1 MKGFNVSLIV
11 SAVSLVLAQS
21 AFATS
26 FTKDADPSVVQMY
39 LNSTSNGK
47 ISRAYS
53 TPRSLNATA
62 DSSEPLITCLNF
74 PWGAF
79 KEAINDGCSP
89 VDVNNKTIDVLY
101 FYHPTWADVMPSLG
115 EAYKFARDSV
125 ELANMTFGATS
136 ETKVRLVGFEQPT
149 FDDYRAKYLTVYGDL
164 VADGWLDDIPVDLDF
179 TYFSPS
185 HPDANGDVVRGLDS
199 LLQGSIYL
207 AGVQGAIDADAVPAN
222 GALLQRLGADYY
234 AWGRLREVEF
244 NDGIEAT
251 LCGSGGGQLSILML
265 DKNSVIDGSCPNTF
279 THELGH
285 TLEADHEEGK
295 TYSHF
300 TRARAM
306 KCDGNFGVMGAFSSS
321 SKHKHFSSPDI
332 YVNGEVCGT
341 EDSANNAWYVDESTP
356 YVAGTYPEMNIV
368 GTTGFADLEV
378 TASESDGTVS
388 FYVMRDG
395 DLTVET
401 SVKVFIDGAVTG
413 GLLEQDFIHVDFA
426 SGESEKLV
434 SVTIIDNTTTTDN
447 AQLTAELVLPVELSL
462 SGSKSKMNIIITN
475 DDQEVVTPPVTPPTP
490 KPETGDSGGGAFGW
504 LSIFGLA
511 LIAIR
516 RKIK

>member
-1 MKGFNVSLIV
+1 MKRFNVSLIV

-26 FTKDADPSVVQMY
+26 FTEDAAPSVVQMY

-47 ISRAYS
+47 INRAYS

-62 DSSEPLITCLNF
+62 DSSEPLITCLDF

-79 KEAINDGCSP
+79 ENAINDGCSP
-89 VDVNNKTIDVLY
+89 VDINNKTIDVLY

-149 FDDYRAKYLTVYGDL
+149 FDGYRAKYHTIFGDL
-164 VADGWLDDIPVDLDF
+164 ITDGWIDDIPVDLDF

-185 HPDANGDVVRGLDS
+185 HLDANGDIVRGLDDF
-199 LLQGSIYL
+199 LQGSIYL
-207 AGVQGAIDADAVPAN
+207 AGHQDAIDADAVPAN

-244 NDGIEAT
+244 NDGAESS
-251 LCGSGGGQLSILML
+251 LCGAGGGELSILML
-265 DKNSVIDGSCPNTF
+265 DENSVIDGSCPNTF

-285 TLEADHEEGK
+285 TLQADHEEGK
-295 TYSHF
+295 TQSSY

-306 KCDGNFGVMGAFSSS
+306 KCDGNFGVMGSIASSS
-321 SKHKHFSSPDI
+321 NNKHFSSPDI
-332 YVNGEVCGT
+332 SVNGEVCGT
-341 EDSANNAWYVDESTP
+341 EDSANNAWYVDKSTP
-356 YVAGTYPEMNIV
+356 YVASASPEMNIV
-368 GTTGFADLEV
+368 GMVGFANLDV
-378 TASESDGTVS
+378 TASESDNSVS

-462 SGSKSKMNIIITN
+462 SGNKSKMDIIITN
-475 DDQEVVTPPVTPPTP
+475 DDQEVVTPPAP

-504 LSIFGLA
+504 LSIFGLG